1 MISFKKIIPLSGF
14 FAACLLLVAACN
26 PKNESA
32 SADIYKVELRKN
44 VTTDNT
50 LNFNEKISKIEY
62 IPLELTGDKASML
75 DNVLDICVNQE
86 YIFILSTKVG
96 GVFQFSRSGKFIR
109 NIAKQGNGPGETY
122 LIYNIYSDEQ
132 AKRIFIVQPNNVLE
146 YSFDGEYI
154 GTKEITR
161 AISLRYQAD
170 NYCIAEV
177 GKEYTFPFT
186 YPKLIGMGVFSAKG
200 DTIALKN
207 DFARPDIV
215 PAENSCMKDVI
226 CAFSQNSILYSIAS
240 NDTIFRLNSKGI
252 KPAFILDR
260 QNSLEYFKEIL
271 LPRGKHSLPD
281 NFTIFDYF
289 DTPKSFFLR
298 AFYNDKLHIFSLD
311 KERQKTNAQISS
323 IAYHELGR
331 CDPRLQGIGINI
343 GEGQIPLWGNR
354 YFPDQKILVQYLP
367 AVEIFYLMDKKII
380 NRLPAGLENLTEE
393 SNPVLIIYH
402 M

>member
-1 MISFKKIIPLSGF
+1 MISFKHITFVGF
-14 FAACLLLVAACN
+14 SAACLLLVAACN
-26 PKNESA
+26 PKDESTN
-32 SADIYKVELRKN
+32 ADIYKVELRKN

-62 IPLELTGDKASML
+62 VPLELTGDKASML
-75 DNVLDICVNQE
+75 VDIVDISVTKE
-86 YIFILSTKVG
+86 YIFIKSTKKG
-96 GVFQFSRSGKFIR
+96 GVFQFFRSGKFIR

-161 AISLRYQAD
+161 AISLRYQVD
-170 NYCIAEV
+170 NKCVAEV
-177 GKEYTFPFT
+177 GAQYMVPFS

-215 PAENSCMKDVI
+215 PAENSCIRDVL
-226 CAFSQNSILYSIAS
+226 CAFSGKSILYSITS
-240 NDTIFRLNSKGI
+240 NDTVFRLNSKGI
-252 KPAFILDR
+252 RPAYIFDR
-260 QNSLEYFKEIL
+260 QNSLENLKESL
-271 LPRGKHSLPD
+271 LMQGKDPLPD
-281 NFTIFDYF
+281 NFWIYDYF
-289 DTPKSFFLR
+289 ETPNNFYVKAIYNGKVHMF
-298 AFYNDKLHIFSLD
+298 AFDKVN
-311 KERQKTNAQISS
+311 KETNAQISS
-323 IAYHELGR
+323 IDYHELGR